1 MSDDKSTFLSKITPS
16 TIVTMCVLIGGGFV
30 TYYKVDELV
39 KGQETIKTNQTEMH
53 DDSDI
58 MKVRVVQEIYEV
70 RIEALEKSHE
80 LENKINEVEIKR
92 LESVIEFYKNK

>member
-1 MSDDKSTFLSKITPS
+1 MSDEKSTFLSKITPS

-53 DDSDI
+53 DDIDI
-58 MKVRVVQEIYEV
+58 LKIRIVQELYEGK
-70 RIEALEKSHE
+70 IEALKERHRLELKIKD
-80 LENKINEVEIKR
+80 LENKQ
-92 LESVIEFYKNK
+92 

>member
-53 DDSDI
+53 DDIDI
-58 MKVRVVQEIYEV
+58 LKIRIVQELYEG
-70 RIEALEKSHE
+70 RIEALKERHKLE
-80 LENKINEVEIKR
+80 LKIKDLENKSEQ
-92 LESVIEFYKNK
+92 